1 MNPSLNTPNSTN
13 PVTPTVIFLFWVPL
27 ALMWLMMAIEQPALA
42 AVVARLPDETVNLA
56 AFGIAFS
63 LALVVESPIIQL
75 LTAGTALA
83 GDRRRYRTLLRFMHL
98 LAVVL
103 TLLHLLIALTQL
115 FEFIVRT
122 LLTVPE
128 HLVEPSRRAFLL
140 MAPFAAAVGYRRLW
154 QGVLIRYGH
163 TAVIPVTMIVRLV
176 ASGTVLLWG
185 LSTAAVPGASLAA
198 IALIAGVVGSAIA
211 SWIFCRPVLSREMPE
226 PGPDDEV
233 LDRRSLLSFY
243 VPLSL
248 TSIIFLC
255 AQPLLTF
262 GMSRAQFP
270 VHALAVWPVIN
281 GYLFLFNSLALS
293 YQEAVVALLARGRE
307 NYPPVRRFTWYLA
320 GAIGVLFLVTAVTP
334 LSEIWFRVVSGLPA
348 ALLPFTAAPVMILFL
363 VPMLA
368 TAKSW
373 FRGKLV
379 HERRTGALAT
389 AVVLHSIVLFL
400 CVWLGPI
407 FFEIPGA
414 LLAAISLIV
423 ALAVEAGFLWRR
435 SVVVAVREAER
446 CTAAAESVSAG

>member
-1 MNPSLNTPNSTN
+1 MSSSRSISTSTN

-83 GDRRRYRTLLRFMHL
+83 GDTRRYRTLLRFMHL

-103 TLLHLLIALTQL
+103 TVLHLLIALTPL
-115 FEFIVRT
+115 FDFIVRT

-140 MAPFAAAVGYRRLW
+140 MAPFSAAVGYRRLW
-154 QGVLIRYGH
+154 QGVLIRYGR
-163 TAVIPVTMIVRLV
+163 TAVIPVTMVVRLV
-176 ASGTVLLWG
+176 GSGGVLLWG
-185 LSTAAVPGASLAA
+185 LVTAAIPGASLAA
-198 IALIAGVVGSAIA
+198 VALITGVVGSAVA
-211 SWIFCRPVLSREMPE
+211 SWLFCRPVLRRVMPE

-233 LDRRSLLSFY
+233 LDRRSLLAFY

-248 TSIIFLC
+248 TSIIFLS

-270 VHALAVWPVIN
+270 VQALAVWPVIN

-293 YQEAVVALLARGRE
+293 YQEAVVALLARARE
-307 NYPPVRRFTWYLA
+307 NYRPVRRFTWHLA
-320 GAIGVLFLVTAVTP
+320 GAVGLLFLITGVTP
-334 LSEIWFRVVSGLPA
+334 LSETWFRVVSGLPA
-348 ALLPFTAAPVMILFL
+348 GLLPFTAAPVMILFL

-407 FFEIPGA
+407 FFEVPGA
-414 LLAAISLIV
+414 LLAAISLIIS
-423 ALAVEAGFLWRR
+423 LAAEAGFLWRR
-435 SVVVAVREAER
+435 SVVAAGR
-446 CTAAAESVSAG
+446 AAARCAPAESASPG